1 MTSLRF
7 AQLILRSSVV
17 CFLAASSCGSDDE
30 DSKDQSESDASVKE
44 STDDTNDAPKS
55 ESKVEPT
62 ADEAKEEPKDEA
74 KAEESKAESKDEP
87 KSESKNEP
95 AKQPAKLADSHLYA
109 VSTISSAGDE
119 SVSYV
124 SLIDKLDGQTLDFA
138 GSREFSGQ
146 ADLWV
151 ANSEIFISDSETL
164 EIGKYTLQEKALKD
178 AGKVNFSSTG
188 VVEVGFWTSVFISPE
203 KAYVFNTAEAIIWN
217 PKTLEITGTIKLPEL
232 KNRGALEAF
241 AGYSDRAAVV
251 RGKRLFQPIYWTS
264 TENFFSYDKASQILV
279 IDIEKDEVIETL
291 EAPCPGLDFATQDDD
306 GNIFYSS
313 WVFAPPA
320 AAVVDQPKTCI
331 IKIPAGDD
339 TKVETAFNVADIADG
354 HEGGALRYVG
364 NGKAVLSVFH
374 LEHAT
379 GDKDVQTVA
388 FGPNWRFWSIDLKT
402 QKAEAIETIDWNAGA
417 AYTSKLGTDTFLLVP
432 DGDYAST
439 TFYRATG
446 SIDPKPV
453 LKTKGWS
460 MRLFQ
465 LR

>member
-1 MTSLRF
+1 M
-7 AQLILRSSVV
+7 V
-17 CFLAASSCGSDDE
+17 CVLAAAGCESEDEAPQDKSDASVE
-30 DSKDQSESDASVKE
+30 DSKDEAK
-44 STDDTNDAPKS
+44 DAPKS
-55 ESKVEPT
+55 ESKEEPKDDE
-62 ADEAKEEPKDEA
+62 AKDEPKDEAKEEPKA
-74 KAEESKAESKDEP
+74 GSKDEP
-87 KSESKNEP
+87 KDAPKSESKEEPNKEEP
-95 AKQPAKLADSHLYA
+95 AKQPEDKPKAAPLYG

-119 SVSYV
+119 TVSYISV
-124 SLIDKLDGQTLDFA
+124 LDKLDGQTLDFS

-151 ANSEIFISDSETL
+151 ASNEIFISDGETL
-164 EIGKYTLQEKALKD
+164 EIGKYTVQDKTFKD

-203 KAYVFNTAEAIIWN
+203 KAYVFNNTAEAIIWN
-217 PKTLEITGTIKLPEL
+217 PKTLEITGSIKLPEF
-232 KNRGALEAF
+232 KNRDALEPF
-241 AGYSDRAAVV
+241 PGYSDRAAVV

-279 IDIEKDEVIETL
+279 IDIEKDEIVETL
-291 EAPCPGLDFATQDDD
+291 DAPCPGLDFATQDDE
-306 GNIFYSS
+306 GNIYYSS

-320 AAVVDQPKTCI
+320 AAVVEQPKTCI
-331 IKIPAGDD
+331 VKIPAGDD
-339 TKVETAFNVADIADG
+339 TKVETAFNVADVAEG

-388 FGPNWRFWSIDLKT
+388 FGPNWRFWSIDLKSK
-402 QKAEAIETIDWNAGA
+402 KAEAIEGIDWNAGA
-417 AYTSKLGTDTFLLVP
+417 AYTSKVGSDTFLLVP

-439 TFYRATG
+439 TFYRDTG

-465 LR
+465 LP